1 MTLFTIMIML
11 ASLIAEITAG
21 GIRLDTTQTQV
32 TLPVLAAV
40 IYSTG
45 HRKRPM
51 GDDSRQPIAGGDD
64 NSTGYTGLSPPDVA
78 IRTRAPPCSGIS
90 G

>member
-21 GIRLDTTQTQV
+21 GIRLDTTQKQV
-32 TLPVLAAV
+32 TLPALAAA
-40 IYSTG
+40 IYHTG
-45 HRKRPM
+45 YRKRPR
-51 GDDSRQPIAGGDD
+51 GDASHQPIAGGDD
-64 NSTGYTGLSPPDVA
+64 NSTGYTGLSPP
-78 IRTRAPPCSGIS
+78 CSGIS